1 MRIATVSASV
11 RFSKALGDG
20 QHKTVELSAE
30 ASLDD
35 DEVWTEAQGSLYHQ
49 LGEQLKTLWA
59 NGKAQEDP
67 ESHAKPTPAPT
78 SPAAPEHYCQ
88 EHKTQFKRYEK
99 DGHVWRSHRA
109 GNQWCKEK

>member
-1 MRIATVSASV
+1 MRIATVAASV

-30 ASLDD
+30 AFLDD
-35 DEVWTEAQGSLYHQ
+35 DEVWTEVQQKIYRQ
-49 LGEQLKTLWA
+49 LGQQLKALWA
-59 NGKAQEDP
+59 NGNGQNSP
-67 ESHAKPTPAPT
+67 ESQQPAPAPT
-78 SPAAPEHYCQ
+78 PPAAPEHYCQ

-99 DGHVWRSHRA
+99 DGHVWHSHRA

>member
-20 QHKTVELSAE
+20 QHKTAELSAE
-30 ASLDD
+30 AFLD

-59 NGKAQEDP
+59 NGKGQNSP
-67 ESHAKPTPAPT
+67 ESQQPAPAPT
-78 SPAAPEHYCQ
+78 PPAAPEH
-88 EHKTQFKRYEK
+88 
-99 DGHVWRSHRA
+99 
-109 GNQWCKEK
+109 

>member
-1 MRIATVSASV
+1 MRIATVAASV

-35 DEVWTEAQGSLYHQ
+35 DEVWTEAQARLYHQ

-59 NGKAQEDP
+59 NGKGPNSP
-67 ESHAKPTPAPT
+67 ESHAQPTPAPT
-78 SPAAPEHYCQ
+78 PARPHWCHQHQVDYNRFEKGG
-88 EHKTQFKRYEK
+88 KTWFSHRTK
-99 DGHVWRSHRA
+99 DGT
-109 GNQWCKEK
+109 WCREPS